1 MAPAET
7 IQFVETWKEWFP
19 RNSAE
24 LVPPFKVN
32 LVIGPRLPL
41 SRRRVLDSSV
51 YPLGGARD
59 HLESSSI
66 EGITDASTAKSV
78 KR

>member
-1 MAPAET
+1 MSAPPDRGEGK
-7 IQFVETWKEWFP
+7 IGWFP
-19 RNSAE
+19 KNSAE

-32 LVIGPRLPL
+32 LLIGPRLPL
-41 SRRRVLDSSV
+41 SRRRVLASSV

-66 EGITDASTAKSV
+66 EGITDASAARSL